1 MYNLPSNATFL
12 IPKYTSQRP
21 LYITYSP
28 DLKKKERKKL
38 RSAGIYGSI
47 HSRSDRS
54 KQPHSLWSG
63 ITCYP
68 FIHRHRFLRRSYPIT
83 CLQRS
88 GFLLVRTPRGFDFR
102 SQHLLSFEMPADS
115 CFLLGSCSFSLFGYF
130 VLFIWFIFFYLFDF
144 LFIYW
149 YHVCLYIFHCSFR
162 FLFLSLIKFHPL
174 VCFISFSYH
183 FFYSFT
189 GRYFFFY

>member
-12 IPKYTSQRP
+12 IPKYTSQRL

-28 DLKKKERKKL
+28 DLKKKRKKL

-130 VLFIWFIFFYLFDF
+130 VLFIWFIFFYLSDRFF
-144 LFIYW
+144 SSFIGIMC
-149 YHVCLYIFHCSFR
+149 VYIFFIVHFVSCSF
-162 FLFLSLIKFHPL
+162 L
-174 VCFISFSYH
+174 
-183 FFYSFT
+183 
-189 GRYFFFY
+189 